1 MTEFCDVVRRHAP
14 FRAELEM
21 LKPDVVIFFTGESYD
36 YTIKSYFP
44 GCEFE
49 RVDHSGKLLDR
60 VVFPDAPKLMLRTNH
75 PKQLRLGGSWNTIKA
90 IAELVAAQ
98 PSFGS

>member
-1 MTEFCDVVRRHAP
+1 MP
-14 FRAELEM
+14 LLGQNLEM